1 LNWKWVV
8 IILLVPVFAIYWL
21 VLEPVIVA
29 KNEKVRK
36 FRLHLG
42 ILVSIVF
49 LSALLLLLGVNPSS
63 VLLFDSIISLG
74 VIVSASLV
82 KEDEKEVKIGLR
94 EKDLILWEGEN
105 VEVRKVGKQ
114 FIEAISESGEFV
126 IPIEAIRHK
135 GIKKLRKVL
144 PRKVE
149 FSLFFPVEIYS
160 NLLSKLG
167 DFLKV
172 STYVLVSPEFR
183 IEFIS
188 VALNEVEVKVTF
200 FTEDLNSEQAFWE
213 QFFDF
218 LDKEKISINRILKH
232 GHGQAH
238 WW

>member
-1 LNWKWVV
+1 MNWRLVV
-8 IILLVPVFAIYWL
+8 IILLAPVFAIYWL
-21 VLEPVIVA
+21 VLEPVIVS
-29 KNEKVRK
+29 KNEKVK
-36 FRLHLG
+36 KYRLHLG
-42 ILVSIVF
+42 ILVSVVF
-49 LSALLLLLGVNPSS
+49 LSALFLLLGLNPSS
-63 VLLFDSIISLG
+63 VLLFVSIISLG
-74 VIVSASLV
+74 VIISASLV
-82 KEDEKEVKIGLR
+82 KEEEKELKIGLK

-105 VEVRKVGKQ
+105 VEIRKVGKQ

-126 IPIEAIRHK
+126 IPVEAIKNK

-160 NLLSKLG
+160 NLLAKLR
-167 DFLKV
+167 DFLKE

-200 FTEDLNSEQAFWE
+200 FTEDLTSEQAFWE
-213 QFFDF
+213 EFFDF
-218 LDKEKISINRILKH
+218 LDKEKLSVNRILKH
-232 GHGQAH
+232 GHGEAH

>member
-1 LNWKWVV
+1 MNWKWVV